1 MNIKSKCS
9 STQTEK
15 IFWKL
20 LPEICRQETG
30 TLIAPPL
37 QKARVQQIS
46 NLFLKTADS

>member
-1 MNIKSKCS
+1 MNVKSNVPARRPKR
-9 STQTEK
+9 

-20 LPEICRQETG
+20 LPEICRRETG